1 MEMPTRVVQVGCL
14 VPGGLGNKPPNEM
27 LVFSSFVKG
36 YEKEMS
42 LLVDSGASQNFV
54 SRAALQKSL
63 PQWDRLYREGKRET
77 MVVRLAN
84 GSTVRSEGVL
94 VELSFR
100 FCDFVCKEMF
110 VVLEMGSRY
119 DLILGMPW
127 LAKHQPWI
135 DWRARTIGSS
145 SPSSDERS
153 AREQFHAV
161 NAETMKTTT
170 IAAVA
175 DHPVPMQGDA
185 VAVSPATIE
194 ENAAAGS
201 PASMTDDAVAGS
213 PARDVA
219 VSPSAVAGS
228 PAYVANPD
236 VGPTADSDSTRIEV
250 TSRRHDDGESARSS
264 EKSNHL
270 CGEESSSTAAR
281 SRARVNRRGLRKLMV
296 RAAFAADSE
305 DDAPRTC
312 VCPLRLPLT
321 LQFPRPRRVARPLAL
336 QEQTQQ
342 SNITLL
348 NLRRSMS
355 CPRKC
360 RRSCHWKK

>member
-1 MEMPTRVVQVGCL
+1 
-14 VPGGLGNKPPNEM
+14 M

-54 SRAALQKSL
+54 LRAALQKSL
-63 PQWDRLYREGKRET
+63 PQWDRLYCEGKRET

-161 NAETMKTTT
+161 DAETMKTTT

-185 VAVSPATIE
+185 VAVSPA
-194 ENAAAGS
+194 S
-201 PASMTDDAVAGS
+201 KTDDAAAGS

-236 VGPTADSDSTRIEV
+236 VGPTADSDPTRIEV

-281 SRARVNRRGLRKLMV
+281 SRARVNRRGRLKLMV

-305 DDAPRTC
+305 DDTPSNLGT
-312 VCPLRLPLT
+312 
-321 LQFPRPRRVARPLAL
+321 AL
-336 QEQTQQ
+336 
-342 SNITLL
+342 SA
-348 NLRRSMS
+348 
-355 CPRKC
+355 
-360 RRSCHWKK
+360 CH